1 MCSLSLRQ
9 DCPSVVRKIE
19 PKDRLHNGI
28 HALACLRR
36 VTFVAVIHVHNY
48 GNPLHVLHLL
58 SLMIHNG
65 SSWSCTVS
73 SQNERADTRNGS
85 TLRPGASTGVCPFV
99 KALKAGWPKAYG
111 YIVFEVVEQ
120 PVALPKDYDPH
131 ADAVAEVSLANLIA
145 PSVSWSV
152 WNEGVRIQRRPMPH
166 IPTPNVLCTWKW
178 QVREN
183 GLADYKVALHPL
195 GKRRRPPK
203 TGSPR
208 NVVLSQH
215 TSGPLVIF

>member
-1 MCSLSLRQ
+1 MKLHGLLAKRARGYSKRKHTPPGSFNGCVPLREG
-9 DCPSVVRKIE
+9 SKS
-19 PKDRLHNGI
+19 G
-28 HALACLRR
+28 LA
-36 VTFVAVIHVHNY
+36 
-48 GNPLHVLHLL
+48 
-58 SLMIHNG
+58 
-65 SSWSCTVS
+65 
-73 SQNERADTRNGS
+73 Q
-85 TLRPGASTGVCPFV
+85 GVWV
-99 KALKAGWPKAYG
+99 Y
-111 YIVFEVVEQ
+111 VFEVVEQ
-120 PVALPKDYDPH
+120 PVALPKDYDPR

-152 WNEGVRIQRRPMPH
+152 RNEGVRIQRRPMPH
-166 IPTPNVLCTWKW
+166 IPTSNVLCTWKW

-215 TSGPLVIF
+215 TSEPLVIF